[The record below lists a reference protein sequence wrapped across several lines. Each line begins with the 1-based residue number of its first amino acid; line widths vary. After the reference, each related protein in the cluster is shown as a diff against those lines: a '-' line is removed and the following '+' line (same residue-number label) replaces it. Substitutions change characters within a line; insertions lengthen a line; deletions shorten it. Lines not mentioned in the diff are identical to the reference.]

1 MKDKKFEVVFENK
14 NITISEIVELI
25 GKNNLISVTENERER
40 KTN

>member
-25 GKNNLISVTENERER
+25 GKNNLISVTEK
-40 KTN
+40 KTR